1 MNPMTVFTLQKM
13 QFLRKLMVIHN
24 RGFSY
29 DGARDGGSQRLKYI
43 FYSFRA
49 LGLLS
54 RRYRFSMKSSKC
66 VGSMVGFIQLHCLGN
81 SPY

>member
-1 MNPMTVFTLQKM
+1 
-13 QFLRKLMVIHN
+13 MVIHN

-29 DGARDGGSQRLKYI
+29 DGAGDGGSQRLKYI

-54 RRYRFSMKSSKC
+54 RRYKFSMKSSNC
-66 VGSMVGFIQLHCLGN
+66 VGFCFRVHKISIGGRGSMVGFIQLHCLGN